1 MVSVQDG
8 FYFLFVS
15 SEPEH
20 LVCSWECLCFFFGF
34 FFFKFFNFL
43 WFNDWNVFLQWF
55 LWSNFLLVL
64 AHHSFLN
71 DWRRWYLFL
80 FNFFHFVSFISFF
93 MFMFIFFLFFFFCV
107 ISLSFFFW
115 WNKKE
120 VIFVGLA
127 FLLFFGDDFLTQIL
141 KHFFVSCKQAK
152 FSESL

>member
-34 FFFKFFNFL
+34 FFFKFFNFF
-43 WFNDWNVFLQWF
+43 WFNDWNVFLHKRL

-80 FNFFHFVSFISFF
+80 FNFFHFFSFISF
-93 MFMFIFFLFFFFCV
+93 FMFIFFLFFFFCV

-127 FLLFFGDDFLTQIL
+127 FLLFFGDDFLT
-141 KHFFVSCKQAK
+141 
-152 FSESL
+152 